1 MTMDQ
6 SRGQVEAKISEAV
19 INFEREYMGRGPL
32 ETKSYIID
40 DIILVRLK
48 GVLTRAEQQL
58 ATDEENPKGRELIKQ
73 VRIELLE
80 RGRPLLEKAISTILG
95 RKIISMH
102 TDIST
107 KTGERVIIFTL
118 DKKPHFRPSG
128 KE

>member
-58 ATDEENPKGRELIKQ
+58 AANDGCAKYQRCRRTVYHQTGHADSGQPGQHCGAAYRQNKNIH
-73 VRIELLE
+73 
-80 RGRPLLEKAISTILG
+80 RGQQ
-95 RKIISMH
+95 
-102 TDIST
+102 
-107 KTGERVIIFTL
+107 
-118 DKKPHFRPSG
+118 
-128 KE
+128 